1 MPHRPGSV
9 HRRRGILAW
18 LLVLASA
25 VPAAGV
31 AGCESTRTAAAPAAT
46 VPSRTAP
53 PSADPVPRAL
63 PAPAGLPVIDYW
75 SAPRAFPTDSPPRSA
90 VTEGLHPRARRVL
103 YDAPGGKP
111 RAYLPPSISGL
122 PVVVPI
128 VERRPGWVAVLLP
141 SVNRRVG
148 WLTTHGWTA
157 RPLRDQLIVRR
168 RAHRL
173 TWLRDGAHRATW
185 AVATG
190 TGATPTPL
198 GRTFVL
204 GRTRTS
210 GAVYGG
216 LDALA
221 LGSVPDNRGS
231 LAPSLRAGHTGI
243 HSWYNAGAFGRPVSN
258 GCVRVPRTGQRTLLE
273 NIAPGTPVTVID

>member
-1 MPHRPGSV
+1 V
-9 HRRRGILAW
+9 
-18 LLVLASA
+18 
-25 VPAAGV
+25 
-31 AGCESTRTAAAPAAT
+31 
-46 VPSRTAP
+46 
-53 PSADPVPRAL
+53 

-75 SAPRAFPTDSPPRSA
+75 GAPRAFPADPDPASA
-90 VTEGLHPRARRVL
+90 GAVSQGLHPTTRRAV

-111 RAYLPPSISGL
+111 RAYLPSKIGGL

-128 VERRPGWVAVLLP
+128 IERRPGWVAVLLP
-141 SVNRRVG
+141 SVNRKMG
-148 WLTTHGWTA
+148 WLTAGGWSS

-168 RAHRL
+168 RAHQL

-190 TGATPTPL
+190 TATTPTPL

-210 GAVYGG
+210 GSVYGG

-243 HSWYNAGAFGRPVSN
+243 HSWYSDAAFGRAVSN
-258 GCVRVPRTGQRTLLE
+258 GCVRMPRTAQRTLLK